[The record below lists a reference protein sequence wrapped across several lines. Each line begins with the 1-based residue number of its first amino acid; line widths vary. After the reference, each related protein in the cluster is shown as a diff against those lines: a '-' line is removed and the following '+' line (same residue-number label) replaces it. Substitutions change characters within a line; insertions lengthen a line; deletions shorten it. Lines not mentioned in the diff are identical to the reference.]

1 MKLTIYN
8 GSPKGQKSNTKV
20 LLDQFTKGFLENEDN
35 SIEELYLNRFKNQDQ
50 FVESFEKAEQILL
63 AFPLYHDS
71 VPANVKLFIESLEPL
86 SSKKS
91 NPPIGYIVQSGFSE
105 AIHSRFVEKYLTKLT
120 KRLNSEYLGSIIKG
134 GVEGVKIK
142 PGWMTKKLFESF
154 YTLGKIYGETGR
166 FDEKII
172 TQLAKPEK
180 LTPGTIFFYKIM
192 DKLGMT
198 NFYWNSLLKK
208 NDAFEKRFDTPYL

>member
-8 GSPKGQKSNTKV
+8 GSPKGQKSNTKI
-20 LLDQFTKGFLENEDN
+20 LLDQFTYGFLENEDN
-35 SIEELYLNRFKNQDQ
+35 SIEVLYLNRIKNQDQ
-50 FVESFEKAEQILL
+50 FVESFEKAEQILF

-86 SSKKS
+86 ISKKS

-105 AIHSRFVEKYLTKLT
+105 AIHSRFVEKYFIKLT
-120 KRLNSEYLGSIIKG
+120 KRLNSEYLGTIIKG
-134 GVEGVKIK
+134 GVEGVQVK
-142 PGWMTKKLFESF
+142 PGWMTKKLFDF
-154 YTLGKIYGETGR
+154 FNKLGKIYGETGK

-172 TQLAKPEK
+172 NQLAKPEK
-180 LTPGTIFFYKIM
+180 LTAGAILFYKIL
-192 DKLGMT
+192 DKTGLT

-208 NDAFEKRFDTPYL
+208 NNAFEKRFDTPYL